1 MKAAGCH
8 EGVCGEWLLEKVFGV
23 DDSCRV
29 LEILGAVGIGIF
41 LWMKTANYSGG
52 VCGWV

>member
-8 EGVCGEWLLEKVFGV
+8 EGVCSEWLLEKVLSV

-29 LEILGAVGIGIF
+29 LEILGAVGKGI
-41 LWMKTANYSGG
+41 S
-52 VCGWV
+52 CG